1 MHVNE
6 VSGVFALGGSRPGQ
20 SSPAGASPDPSSR
33 AGRALLAAPGAY
45 LLTKRRKGRGGVDR
59 GLEMLC
65 AQFAPECC
73 LTGSRVLPWMRSSK
87 TFMPTPLPRL
97 VVGIPED
104 TRQQLRALA
113 AAHHRNISGEVIA
126 ALESWIAMHS
136 QADRAATAAGSLV
149 KSWIAREAAEASSTE
164 EG

>member
-1 MHVNE
+1 
-6 VSGVFALGGSRPGQ
+6 
-20 SSPAGASPDPSSR
+20 
-33 AGRALLAAPGAY
+33 
-45 LLTKRRKGRGGVDR
+45 
-59 GLEMLC
+59 
-65 AQFAPECC
+65 
-73 LTGSRVLPWMRSSK
+73 MRSSQ

-149 KSWIAREAAEASSTE
+149 KSWIAREADEASSTE